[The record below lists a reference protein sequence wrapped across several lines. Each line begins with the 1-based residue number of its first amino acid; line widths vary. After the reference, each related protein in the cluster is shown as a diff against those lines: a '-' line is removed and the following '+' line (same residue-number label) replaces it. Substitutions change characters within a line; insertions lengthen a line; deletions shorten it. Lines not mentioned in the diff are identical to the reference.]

1 MSKTSLKQKLKV
13 ICILQ
18 LSLGLAA
25 CFPPEKWEQE
35 WEQER
40 LQKFNQRNAPEF
52 QIIDKVLYVDS
63 PGDIENKASR
73 FKLKVPVN
81 YLQGGMDE
89 DGRVGQILS
98 TGGGPFGYSRP
109 KDLKEKPQL
118 GTISFEITETGQP
131 VILNEDGRPSNQ
143 EDIYGFTISL
153 YSGKRVPVTKL
164 GNTGST
170 LESLNLF
177 RAKDIYGLH
186 NYKQMSCHDVEQIK
200 EDIRLK
206 AMGYQA
212 AQVTLDRLAN
222 KAAED
227 PTPKNCFSIESD
239 QRWISAPEVP
249 KDEAVSIYCGN
260 LPLCEITFKYKS
272 RGVVIYTRK
281 NRLFVLPKW
290 QAYRQQAIKT
300 IQQFETQ

>member
-1 MSKTSLKQKLKV
+1 MSKPSLKQKLKV

-25 CFPPEKWEQE
+25 CFPPPEEREK
-35 WEQER
+35 ER
-40 LQKFNQRNAPEF
+40 LEKFNQRNGPEF
-52 QIIDKVLYVDS
+52 QIVDRVLYVDS
-63 PGDIENKASR
+63 PGDIENKAPD
-73 FKLKVPVN
+73 FKLKVPMN
-81 YLQGGMDE
+81 YLQGGVLA
-89 DGRVGQILS
+89 DGRVGLILDS
-98 TGGGPFGYSRP
+98 VSGPFGYSRP
-109 KDLKEKPQL
+109 KDPKEIPKL
-118 GTISFEITETGQP
+118 GTISFEITESSQP
-131 VILNEDGRPSNQ
+131 VILNEEGHPSNQ
-143 EDIYGFTISL
+143 EDLYGFTISL

-177 RAKDIYGLH
+177 RAKDVYGLQ
-186 NYKQMSCHDVEQIK
+186 NYKKMSCHNVEQIK

-222 KAAED
+222 KSPD
-227 PTPKNCFSIESD
+227 DSTPKNCVSNERLQI
-239 QRWISAPEVP
+239 WISPPEVP
-249 KDEAVSIYCGN
+249 EDKAVSIYCGS
-260 LPLCEITFKYKS
+260 LPLCEITFRYKS

-281 NRLFVLPKW
+281 NRLHVLPKW
-290 QAYRQQAIKT
+290 QAYRQQVIKI

>member
-1 MSKTSLKQKLKV
+1 MNRKSLKQKLKV

-18 LSLGLAA
+18 LSLGLSA
-25 CFPPEKWEQE
+25 CFPPDKWEHE

-63 PGDIENKASR
+63 AGDVENKAPR

-109 KDLKEKPQL
+109 KDPKEIPKL
-118 GTISFEITETGQP
+118 GTISFEITESGQP
-131 VILNEDGRPSNQ
+131 VIPHEDGRPSNQ
-143 EDIYGFTISL
+143 EDIYGFLISL
-153 YSGKRVPVTKL
+153 YSGKNHPVNRV
-164 GNTGST
+164 GNSRST

-177 RAKDIYGLH
+177 RAKDVYGLQ

-222 KAAED
+222 KSPDD
-227 PTPKNCFSIESD
+227 PTPKNCISIESD

-249 KDEAVSIYCGN
+249 EEEAVRIYCGS
-260 LPLCEITFKYKS
+260 LPLCEITFEYKS

-281 NRLFVLPKW
+281 NRLHVLPKW
-290 QAYRQQAIKT
+290 QAYRQQVIKI

>member
-1 MSKTSLKQKLKV
+1 MNQKLFKQKLNV

-52 QIIDKVLYVDS
+52 QILDKVLYVDS
-63 PGDIENKASR
+63 PGDIENNAPDL
-73 FKLKVPVN
+73 KLKVPVN

-118 GTISFEITETGQP
+118 GTISFEITESGQP
-131 VILNEDGRPSNQ
+131 VILNEDGHPANK
-143 EDIYGFTISL
+143 EDIYGFTIAL
-153 YSGKRVPVTKL
+153 YSGKRHPVNTL
-164 GNTGST
+164 GATHSD
-170 LESLNLF
+170 LF
-177 RAKDIYGLH
+177 RAKDVYGLQ
-186 NYKQMSCHDVEQIK
+186 NYKDLSCYDVENLK
-200 EDIRLK
+200 ERARLK
-206 AMGYQA
+206 DRGDEWI
-212 AQVTLDRLAN
+212 QVTLDRLAN
-222 KAAED
+222 KAADD
-227 PTPKNCFSIESD
+227 PIPKNCVSNERL
-239 QRWISAPEVP
+239 QRWISPPEVP
-249 KDEAVSIYCGN
+249 EDEAVSIYCGS
-260 LPLCEITFKYKS
+260 LPLCEIDFRYKS

-290 QAYRQQAIKT
+290 QAYRQQVIQT
-300 IQQFETQ
+300 IQQFETP

>member
-1 MSKTSLKQKLKV
+1 MNKISLKQKIKV

-25 CFPPEKWEQE
+25 CFPPPEEREK
-35 WEQER
+35 ER
-40 LQKFNQRNAPEF
+40 LEKFNQRNAPEF
-52 QIIDKVLYVDS
+52 QIVDRVLYVDS
-63 PGDIENKASR
+63 PGDVENKAPD
-73 FKLKVPVN
+73 FKLKVPMN
-81 YLQGGMDE
+81 YLQGGINA
-89 DGRVGQILS
+89 DGLVGQILS

-109 KDLKEKPQL
+109 KDRKEIPKL
-118 GTISFEITETGQP
+118 GTISFEITESGQP
-131 VILNEDGRPSNQ
+131 VIRDKDGRPANK
-143 EDIYGFTISL
+143 EDIYGFLISL
-153 YSGKRVPVTKL
+153 YSGKRVPVTQL
-164 GNTGST
+164 GNSRST

-177 RAKDIYGLH
+177 RAKDVYGLQ
-186 NYKQMSCHDVEQIK
+186 NYKQISCHNVEQIK

-222 KAAED
+222 KSPDD
-227 PTPKNCFSIESD
+227 PTPKNCISIESD

-249 KDEAVSIYCGN
+249 EEEAVSIYCGS
-260 LPLCEITFKYKS
+260 LPLCEIKFRYKS
-272 RGVVIYTRK
+272 RAVEIYTRK

-290 QAYRQQAIKT
+290 QAYRKQVIKT